1 MEQADDPD
9 ETSEEEMNEEEE
21 DAWTFFFFSLMNL
34 ITLLLNIYGYHLLL
48 SESVCVFKVIQTTI
62 YDICC
67 FSYFSTM
74 TVKQELVMV
83 PKKVTL

>member
-21 DAWTFFFFSLMNL
+21 DAWTFFFFFLMNL

-48 SESVCVFKVIQTTI
+48 SESLCVRARARVGVWACVCAW
-62 YDICC
+62 
-67 FSYFSTM
+67 
-74 TVKQELVMV
+74 EG
-83 PKKVTL
+83 